1 MIILLGSKLDLVQ
14 GESQFVFQVY
24 KSNKRKNKKNRLKR
38 KKSGDGDG
46 GYLFLI

>member
-24 KSNKRKNKKNRLKR
+24 KSNKRKNRLKR
-38 KKSGDGDG
+38 KKSGDGNG